1 MGYQGKLTPL
11 TLLVTFARRGES
23 AFGGLFG
30 TVKQASKKT
39 VRERNGSQEAERS
52 DKRVH
57 IALPVRV
64 TYWDRDKKP
73 GLEMACT
80 YDISPHGARITSL
93 RCIQE
98 TGEIVAV
105 ERGRNRAF
113 FRVVWIGEP
122 NTELSG
128 QIGLQC
134 VESERAVFENELHD
148 LDEVY
153 DRVLRSNGQRRLGSF
168 GDKRDRRQRER
179 IPVDGLAELLKED
192 HKGTQKAALK
202 DLSEMGC
209 LVTTKQALLP
219 GTDLKLVLN
228 VANYVLNLK
237 GQVRHAAL
245 DLGVGIEFTEIR
257 KGDREVLQYLLRKL
271 EEQRLEEV
279 FQLDVQP

>member
-1 MGYQGKLTPL
+1 M
-11 TLLVTFARRGES
+11 
-23 AFGGLFG
+23 
-30 TVKQASKKT
+30 KQASKKT
-39 VRERNGSQEAERS
+39 VREKLISNEAERK
-52 DKRVH
+52 DGRVH

-64 TYWDRDKKP
+64 TYWDKDRRP

-105 ERGRNRAF
+105 ERGRNKAF
-113 FRVVWIGEP
+113 FRVVWIGQP
-122 NTELSG
+122 NTDLSG

-134 VESERAVFENELHD
+134 VEPERAVFENELHD

-153 DRVLRSNGQRRLGSF
+153 DPLLRGNFGPHQNGF
-168 GDKRDRRQRER
+168 ADKRDRRQGER
-179 IPVDGLAELLKED
+179 IPVEGLAELLKTD
-192 HKGTQKAALK
+192 HKGGQKGVLK

-209 LVTTKQALLP
+209 LVTTKQVLLP

-257 KGDREVLQYLLRKL
+257 KGDREMLQYLLRKL

-279 FQLDVQP
+279 FQLDVKP